1 MIIQFKFLHYKGCLI
16 QNKRVI
22 KILYMLH
29 SLSSH
34 QCWKINVQILN
45 IKYDY
50 IYELL
55 QSLIDRIKYFYVIS
69 WQYYRNIT
77 YCITFSIDCPNMLY
91 HDQTQN
97 KFFSLDI
104 LFEKNFVVL
113 YTIFL
118 HTIDCSYWKFLSKI
132 CVVLSTQ
139 HKLDSLIYTEY
150 IHMYIQSE
158 FIQSEDNRLVQL
170 FTSRGS

>member
-1 MIIQFKFLHYKGCLI
+1 MFVIIQFKFLHYKGCLI

-45 IKYDY
+45 IIYDY

-69 WQYYRNIT
+69 GQYYRNIT

-91 HDQTQN
+91 HDQTQK

-104 LFEKNFVVL
+104 LFEKFFVIL
-113 YTIFL
+113 YIPL
-118 HTIDCSYWKFLSKI
+118 I
-132 CVVLSTQ
+132 VV
-139 HKLDSLIYTEY
+139 I
-150 IHMYIQSE
+150 
-158 FIQSEDNRLVQL
+158 EDFSQRFVSFCRHNINWTV
-170 FTSRGS
+170 

>member
-1 MIIQFKFLHYKGCLI
+1 
-16 QNKRVI
+16 
-22 KILYMLH
+22 MLH

-45 IKYDY
+45 IIYDY

-69 WQYYRNIT
+69 GQYYRNIT
-77 YCITFSIDCPNMLY
+77 YCITFSIDCPNLLY

-118 HTIDCSYWKFLSKI
+118 HTFDCSYWRFISKI
-132 CVVLSTQ
+132 CVVYKRHNIGQSNLHWICTYLGISIDTST
-139 HKLDSLIYTEY
+139 
-150 IHMYIQSE
+150 MYNIVSTAII
-158 FIQSEDNRLVQL
+158 FWKYNIKT
-170 FTSRGS
+170 TSTFMECAN

>member
-1 MIIQFKFLHYKGCLI
+1 MFVIIQLKFLHYKGCLI

-45 IKYDY
+45 IIYDY
-50 IYELL
+50 IYELC
-55 QSLIDRIKYFYVIS
+55 QSLIDRIRYFYIIS
-69 WQYYRNIT
+69 GQCYRNIT
-77 YCITFSIDCPNMLY
+77 YCITFSKDCPNMLY
-91 HDQTQN
+91 HDLTQN
-97 KFFSLDI
+97 KFFSLDT

-118 HTIDCSYWKFLSKI
+118 HTFDCSY
-132 CVVLSTQ
+132 
-139 HKLDSLIYTEY
+139 
-150 IHMYIQSE
+150 
-158 FIQSEDNRLVQL
+158 
-170 FTSRGS
+170 

>member
-1 MIIQFKFLHYKGCLI
+1 MFVIIQFKFLHYKGCLI

-45 IKYDY
+45 IIYDY
-50 IYELL
+50 IYEVL

-69 WQYYRNIT
+69 GQYYRNIT
-77 YCITFSIDCPNMLY
+77 YCITFSIDCPNLLY

-97 KFFSLDI
+97 KFFSLDK
-104 LFEKNFVVL
+104 LLE
-113 YTIFL
+113 IFL
-118 HTIDCSYWKFLSKI
+118 SFFTLFFYIPLIVVIEDLSQRFASFI
-132 CVVLSTQ
+132 NDTT
-139 HKLDSLIYTEY
+139 LDSLIYTEY
-150 IHMYIQSE
+150 VHRYKY
-158 FIQSEDNRLVQL
+158 RYLHYV
-170 FTSRGS
+170 

>member
-1 MIIQFKFLHYKGCLI
+1 MFVIIQFKFLHYKGCLI

-45 IKYDY
+45 IIYDY
-50 IYELL
+50 VYELC

-69 WQYYRNIT
+69 GQYYRNIT

-97 KFFSLDI
+97 KFFSLDK
-104 LFEKNFVVL
+104 LLE
-113 YTIFL
+113 IFL
-118 HTIDCSYWKFLSKI
+118 SFFTLFFYIPLIVVIEDLSQRFASF
-132 CVVLSTQ
+132 CVETCVYKR
-139 HKLDSLIYTEY
+139 HNIR
-150 IHMYIQSE
+150 QS
-158 FIQSEDNRLVQL
+158 NLH
-170 FTSRGS
+170 

>member
-1 MIIQFKFLHYKGCLI
+1 MFVIIQFKFLHYKGCLI

-45 IKYDY
+45 IIYDY

-69 WQYYRNIT
+69 GQYYRNIT

-104 LFEKNFVVL
+104 LFEKF
-113 YTIFL
+113 FCRSL
-118 HTIDCSYWKFLSKI
+118 HYF
-132 CVVLSTQ
+132 STY
-139 HKLDSLIYTEY
+139 H
-150 IHMYIQSE
+150 
-158 FIQSEDNRLVQL
+158 
-170 FTSRGS
+170 